1 MAKFLFRA
9 QYSPQG
15 VQGVVKEGFA
25 NREEYIRGLVESVG
39 GRTEAWYYSYGQEDL
54 VVIVDAEP
62 AAAVALSMAVN
73 QSGVVRLST
82 TPLLTSAEMDAAR
95 SQVPQFRAPGA
106 AG

>member
-15 VQGVVKEGFA
+15 LQGAVKEGFVG
-25 NREEYIRGLVESVG
+25 REDYIRGLIESVG
-39 GRTEAWYYSYGQEDL
+39 AKTEAWYFSYGVEDV
-54 VVIVDAEP
+54 VVIIDAEP
-62 AAAVALSMAVN
+62 AAALALSMAVN
-73 QSGVVRLST
+73 QSGVVRLNT

-106 AG
+106 G

>member
-15 VQGVVKEGFA
+15 LQGAVKEGFA
-25 NREEYIRGLVESVG
+25 SREDYLRGLIESVG
-39 GRTEAWYYSYGQEDL
+39 GKTEAWYFSYGVEDV
-54 VVIVDAEP
+54 VVIIDAEP
-62 AAAVALSMAVN
+62 AAALALSMAVN

-106 AG
+106 G

>member
-1 MAKFLFRA
+1 MAKFLIRA

-15 VQGVVKEGFA
+15 FQGAIKEGFA
-25 NREEYIRGLVESVG
+25 SREDYIRGLIETVG
-39 GRTEAWYYSYGQEDL
+39 GTTEAWYFSYGLEDL
-54 VVIVDAEP
+54 VVIIDAEP
-62 AAAVALSMAVN
+62 AAALALSMAVN

-106 AG
+106 G

>member
-15 VQGVVKEGFA
+15 FQGMVKEGFVG
-25 NREEYIRGLVESVG
+25 REDYLRGLIESVG
-39 GRTEAWYYSYGQEDL
+39 GKTEVFYFSYGGEDV
-54 VVIVDAEP
+54 VVIIDAEP
-62 AAAVALSMAVN
+62 AAALALSMAVN
-73 QSGVVRLST
+73 QSGVVRLNT

-106 AG
+106 G